1 MELQKVFIHSYMEEL
16 ERNIHVSDYLA
27 DKFPFD
33 SSKRKT
39 LANVYKPESLIDKLN
54 PNDDFT
60 SAIEIYQAYKTIT
73 PLLASLPDLWVYLAH
88 TDLFRY
94 VQQRWPVPD
103 GYNEEEVVNHITN
116 HWFKT
121 DSIRASLSGL
131 WWSVYLS
138 IDNNRSNKYELTEVL
153 FSNETFRSR
162 VFGSSLLIRHKE
174 AAMGILEYILENKE
188 KFVGF
193 ESKGR
198 DIARYFNQLGAY
210 KILSS
215 LSKDFF
221 KDEMDKLTAKWQ

>member
-1 MELQKVFIHSYMEEL
+1 MELQKVFKHKYMDEL
-16 ERNIHVSDYLA
+16 GRNIQVFDYICET
-27 DKFPFD
+27 FPYD
-33 SSKRKT
+33 TSKVKT
-39 LANVYKPESLIDKLN
+39 LANVYKPEGLIDKLN

-60 SAIEIYQAYKTIT
+60 SAIEIYKAYSTIS

-88 TDLFRY
+88 TDLFGY
-94 VQQRWPVPD
+94 VQQRWPIPE
-103 GYNEEEVVNHITN
+103 GYNEEEAINHINN

-121 DSIRASLSGL
+121 DSIRSSLSGL

-138 IDNNRSNKYELTEVL
+138 IDNSRIDKYELTRVL

-174 AAMGILEYILENKE
+174 AAMGILEYIHENKE
-188 KFVGF
+188 KFEGF

-210 KILSS
+210 KMLSS
-215 LSKDFF
+215 LDKDYF
-221 KDEMDKLTAKWQ
+221 KKEMEKLTANWQ